1 MISDYE
7 KEGMEALAAGALKQ
21 AYLELIEARL
31 ADAAYKWHD
40 GSYNCN
46 QLWMYYSVG
55 KMRYARGHGGAD
67 NAKRDIEK
75 IEKWFRGP
83 RCRIFLKDA
92 QGEWFIDAARHKARD
107 FALDLIPI
115 WQARPS
121 FDNGKL
127 NNGNNSQ
134 RKRDLAEW
142 RKDRDAWRKEHGLK
156 EVKDEGD

>member
-1 MISDYE
+1 MTSGYE
-7 KEGMEALAAGALKQ
+7 KEGMEALAAGVLKS
-21 AYLELIEARL
+21 AYMDLIEARL
-31 ADAAYKWHD
+31 ADAAYQWHD

-46 QLWMYYSVG
+46 QLWMYYAFG
-55 KMRYARGHGGAD
+55 KMRYCRNENGAKQ
-67 NAKRDIEK
+67 AKRDIERW
-75 IEKWFRGP
+75 EKWFRSP
-83 RCRIFLKDA
+83 RCRIFCKDA